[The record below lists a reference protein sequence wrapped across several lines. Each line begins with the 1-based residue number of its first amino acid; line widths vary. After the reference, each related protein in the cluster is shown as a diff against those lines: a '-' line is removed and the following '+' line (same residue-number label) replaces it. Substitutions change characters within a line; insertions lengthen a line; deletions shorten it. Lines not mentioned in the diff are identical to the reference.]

1 MAAST
6 ATLGLPT
13 RDRLADGCMIAL
25 AACAGATQVSIAA
38 AEILLALALIGW
50 LVMVAVRRERIDT
63 PRFFVPLTAYAGATL
78 VSAAFSPDPA
88 RSLLDAKEVLLFLVV
103 PMVMRIARGECAGR
117 IHTVIL
123 TVGAI
128 AAILGIVQYGIL
140 HYDNL
145 GKRPQGTLTHYMTY
159 SGVIMLVI
167 GVAVARVLYRQ
178 RDRAWA
184 SLVLP
189 AVVVALALTF
199 TRSAWVGACLGV
211 AVLFMLKDRRLF
223 AITPVLAALFIAV
236 APARVTDRVY
246 SMFDLKDPSNRDR
259 LAMMQAGTAMVKDHP
274 LTGVGPDMV
283 TVRYPQYRVA
293 SAVNEH
299 APHLHNVPMQIAA
312 ERGLPALALWCWF
325 IAVTAWDLVRRMR
338 TSADPSIAAAGL
350 AALVSMCAAGMFEYN
365 FGDSEFLI
373 LLLVLVTLPFAAD
386 HPAPERTA

>member
-6 ATLGLPT
+6 ATFSLPT
-13 RDRLADGCMIAL
+13 RDRLADACMIAL

-50 LVMVAVRRERIDT
+50 LGMVAVRRERIDT

-283 TVRYPQYRVA
+283 TVLYP
-293 SAVNEH
+293 
-299 APHLHNVPMQIAA
+299 
-312 ERGLPALALWCWF
+312 
-325 IAVTAWDLVRRMR
+325 
-338 TSADPSIAAAGL
+338 
-350 AALVSMCAAGMFEYN
+350 
-365 FGDSEFLI
+365 
-373 LLLVLVTLPFAAD
+373 
-386 HPAPERTA
+386 

>member
-6 ATLGLPT
+6 ATFSLPT
-13 RDRLADGCMIAL
+13 RDRLADACMIAL

-63 PRFFVPLTAYAGATL
+63 PRFFLPLTAYAGATL

-283 TVRYPQYRVA
+283 TVLYPQYRVA

-338 TSADPSIAAAGL
+338 SSADPSIAAAGL

>member
-6 ATLGLPT
+6 ATFSLPT
-13 RDRLADGCMIAL
+13 RDRLADACMIAL

-283 TVRYPQYRVA
+283 TVLYPQYRVA

-338 TSADPSIAAAGL
+338 SSADPSIAAAGL